1 MLFKITDYL
10 QANINTNFKF
20 VPVAIAQISKII
32 NQRSKTNS
40 VGYHGI
46 SNNLLKVVEPILL
59 NPLTVILIILLN
71 QVYFQLLV
79 S

>member
-32 NQRSKTNS
+32 KQRSPKNS

-59 NPLTVILIILLN
+59 NPLTVILIIL
-71 QVYFQLLV
+71 
-79 S
+79 

>member
-32 NQRSKTNS
+32 KQRSPKNS
-40 VGYHGI
+40 VGYDGI

-59 NPLTVILIILLN
+59 NPLTVILIIL
-71 QVYFQLLV
+71 
-79 S
+79 